1 MSRNHHIT
9 LRFDPY
15 GIFIKSA
22 TPVGLY
28 ARKKWLG
35 RKDDGP
41 YQRAFDNTV
50 GSLLEGQLPNGS
62 WNRSFIDTVRRLF
75 GLHLTIRYATDPIN
89 RALDWLF
96 HELMTADQQE
106 GQPELDL
113 EGLPFVQGGLHPL
126 HRGMALF
133 LATVFGRENDPEVV
147 ALYHSLS
154 QRILE
159 DEGIWDRSGDVS
171 NMLRALVVHP
181 VYAKTNATARIAEG
195 LSDIQE
201 DSGIWAGSFPFYMT
215 VNALAHLD
223 TPPAEKQ
230 LEKAF
235 VLLSRT
241 QNQDGTWGSTEAEW
255 NTFLVVHA
263 MRNKKIL
270 R

>member
-1 MSRNHHIT
+1 MT

-35 RKDDGP
+35 QENDGEC
-41 YQRAFDNTV
+41 QRAFDNTV
-50 GSLLEGQLPNGS
+50 ASLLEGQFDNGS
-62 WNRSFIDTVRRLF
+62 WNTSFIDTVRRLF
-75 GLHLTIRYATDPIN
+75 GLHLTIRYATGAIHQ
-89 RALDWLF
+89 ALDWLF
-96 HELMTADQQE
+96 DELMTADQQE
-106 GQPELDL
+106 DQTLVDLD
-113 EGLPFVQGGLHPL
+113 GLPFVQGRLHSL

-133 LATVFGRENDPEVV
+133 LATVFGRENDHEVI

-154 QRILE
+154 QRVLQ
-159 DEGIWDRSGDVS
+159 DGNIWDNSGDVS
-171 NMLRALVVHP
+171 NIFRALVVHP
-181 VYAKTNATARIAEG
+181 IYAKSSATARIVEG
-195 LSDIQE
+195 LLKIQE

-223 TPPAEKQ
+223 IPSAEKQ

-241 QNQDGTWGSTEAEW
+241 QNQDGTWGNAETEL

-270 R
+270 L